1 MISLN
6 NNLQVEMTS
15 SITISEESNEDK
27 EEEVYELKI

>member
-15 SITISEESNEDK
+15 SITSSEESNKDK
-27 EEEVYELKI
+27 EEEVNELKI